1 MNEEL
6 KNENEMGIN
15 NNPTPEVV
23 NNTSENKAEGQTNND
38 TDANLNSIGGIGTD
52 LSKEETNNLDFEDF
66 REKKSKKGLVITL
79 IIVLIILLLSIG
91 SFLFI
96 KNKYT
101 ASSFL
106 DQSSKNINTFINEV
120 FEGITINKDY
130 LDNIDKYDVISDSN
144 IKLTTTSSELKDLN
158 NLEIGLKTN
167 QSLKNN
173 YLDMDISLKQDT
185 GTLTGTL
192 AIDNNKIYID
202 SKDIINKVL
211 TTKSDE
217 DLFGN
222 VDEYTE
228 KLKSYAKYDIESIA
242 NNIVKYLFESL
253 KEANLNTKY
262 NGLNVIYT
270 YEINDT
276 NKDKINDKFMKLV
289 NEDKVLSD
297 IINEDNAITLENVKI
312 TIEVKMLNNTVENFT
327 IKSDES
333 EIKGVKIDKNKYKI
347 TSDEDEYE
355 VEVTKEKIVINGKDE
370 NNNPAQAKI
379 ETSDNKAM
387 LVYTTNDMSL
397 DITINSEKKNTS
409 NIEIK
414 INSENIKTNGNLT
427 ITSDE
432 KNKTSEISGKLNLS
446 YNDYSITLD
455 IKNNGKYGNNLVTKK
470 NYNNAID
477 IENVTE
483 EDSLTITTN
492 LMDKISKF
500 KAYNF
505 IQNLTD
511 SIWGNISDDI
521 IENTCQ
527 NICPGGEVLSS
538 STSSCICAD
547 GEEIEI

>member
-52 LSKEETNNLDFEDF
+52 LPKEETNNLDFEDF

-130 LDNIDKYDVISDSN
+130 LDNIDKYDVINDSN
-144 IKLTTTSSELKDLN
+144 IKLTTASSELKDLN

-167 QSLKNN
+167 QNLKNN

-289 NEDKVLSD
+289 NKDKVLSD
-297 IINEDNAITLENVKI
+297 IINENNAITLENVKI
-312 TIEVKMLNNTVENFT
+312 TIEVNMLNNTVENFT

-347 TSDEDEYE
+347 TNDEDEYE

>member
-23 NNTSENKAEGQTNND
+23 NNTSQNKAEGQTNND

-52 LSKEETNNLDFEDF
+52 LPKEETNNLDFEDF
-66 REKKSKKGLVITL
+66 REKESKKGLVITL

-106 DQSSKNINTFINEV
+106 DQSSKNINIFINEV

-144 IKLTTTSSELKDLN
+144 IKLTTASSELKNLN

-297 IINEDNAITLENVKI
+297 IINENNAITLENVKI
-312 TIEVKMLNNTVENFT
+312 TIEVNMLNNTVENFT

>member
-52 LSKEETNNLDFEDF
+52 LPKEETNNLDFEDF

-120 FEGITINKDY
+120 FKGITINKDY
-130 LDNIDKYDVISDSN
+130 LDNIDKYDVINDSN
-144 IKLTTTSSELKDLN
+144 IKLTTASSELKDLN

-500 KAYNF
+500 KAYNS

>member
-52 LSKEETNNLDFEDF
+52 LPKEETNNLDFEDF

-144 IKLTTTSSELKDLN
+144 IKLTTASSELKDLN

-297 IINEDNAITLENVKI
+297 IINENNAITLENVKI

-511 SIWGNISDDI
+511 SIWRNISDDI